1 MQSRWFHPPSIHS
14 PGHGQE
20 KKVGWLEL
28 FYDLI
33 YVATFI
39 QLGNALSHN
48 LSVTGVLGFAGMLA
62 LLWLT
67 WTAFTD
73 YSNRFDVDDLTHRAL
88 VFVQMFCIGGMAI
101 SVPHVF
107 DGDTVQFSLFYAG
120 VRTVIVLLYART
132 YWLQR
137 KAREMTSRYA
147 VGYAAGAGLWFLSAF
162 LDTPWVHLCWALA
175 AAIDLSLPL
184 SRSIRGLVGRYPPD
198 ILHLS
203 ERYGLLTLIVLGE
216 SFVKVLTR
224 LSEEGAGV
232 EQLFTGA
239 MGLAIVC
246 SLWWIY
252 FDDVAGSRIKKSPLA
267 AFAWIYSH
275 MPLTIAIVAT
285 GVSIKKV
292 VLFGLAEPTPAGYR
306 WLLCGS
312 LALVLFSVACIDAVT
327 ERRQSEFG
335 DKMRTSTRIVSAF
348 VILLLAQVGAFMPG
362 WAFLALVAG
371 SCVTQ
376 VVLDLMMSPLQADE
390 EMMHEGAQDAFGTG
404 EDEDEDDEDLEY
416 LAAPVR
422 RPLSSAIRK
431 GTPSELRGDLY
442 FHFMKGS
449 WWLLFGFLL
458 FAFLVLNGIFAG
470 LYLLEPNTITGGADG
485 SLADAF
491 FFSVQ
496 TMSTIGYGTLSP
508 GTDYANV
515 LVTCEAI
522 IGIFGTAISTG
533 LMFAKASRP
542 RESILFSEPILITEY
557 HGKRTLMFRV
567 GNARG
572 NEILEASINVSAI
585 ADETTA
591 EGHKLVRLRD
601 VKLER
606 SLTPLFVLTWQVHHV
621 IDEDSPFYGL
631 TEENIMEKLR
641 VTVVTMTGH
650 DATYGQTVHGRILY
664 YPENFKFEH
673 HFVDVISNLDN
684 GQMVVDYDKFHK
696 TRHNSVLKAKDDSS
710 EEAKV

>member
-1 MQSRWFHPPSIHS
+1 MQSRWYHPPSIHS

-48 LSVTGVLGFAGMLA
+48 LSITGVLGFAGMLV

-67 WTAFTD
+67 WTAFTV

-88 VFVQMFCIGGMAI
+88 IFIQMFCIGGMAI

-107 DGDTVQFSLFYAG
+107 DGDTQQFSLFYAV

-132 YWLQR
+132 YWLQS
-137 KAREMTSRYA
+137 KAREMTGRYA
-147 VGYAAGAGLWFLSAF
+147 LGYAVGAGLWFLSAF
-162 LDTPWVHLCWALA
+162 VDTPWVYLCWALA
-175 AAIDLSLPL
+175 AAIDLTLPL
-184 SRSIRGLVGRYPPD
+184 SRAIRALVGRYPPD

-216 SFVKVLTR
+216 SFVKVLTS
-224 LSEEGAGV
+224 LSEHGAGP
-232 EQLFTGA
+232 ENLYTGG

-252 FDDVAGSRIKKSPLA
+252 FDDVAGSRIKSSPLA
-267 AFAWIYSH
+267 GFAWIYSH

-285 GVSIKKV
+285 GVSIKKAV
-292 VLFGLAEPTPAGYR
+292 FFGLTAPAPVGYR

-335 DKMRTSTRIVSAF
+335 DKMRTTTRIVSAL
-348 VILLLAQVGAFMPG
+348 VILLLAQTGSFMPA
-362 WAFLALVAG
+362 WAFLALIAAC
-371 SCVTQ
+371 CVTQ
-376 VVLDLMMSPLQADE
+376 VILDLMMSPLQADE

-404 EDEDEDDEDLEY
+404 EDEDEDEDLEY
-416 LAAPVR
+416 LAPPTR

-442 FHFMKGS
+442 FHFMNGS

-458 FAFLVLNGIFAG
+458 AAFLVSNGIFAA
-470 LYLLEPNTITGGADG
+470 LYLLEPNSITGGADG
-485 SLADAF
+485 SFGDAF

-496 TMSTIGYGTLSP
+496 TMSTIGFGTLSP
-508 GTDYANV
+508 GTDYANI

-542 RESILFSEPILITEY
+542 RESILFSDPILITEY
-557 HGKRTLMFRV
+557 HGKRMLMFRV

-572 NEILEASINVSAI
+572 NEIVEASMNVSAI

-650 DATYGQTVHGRILY
+650 DVTYGQTVHGRMMY
-664 YPENFKFEH
+664 YPEHFKFEH
-673 HFVDVISNLDN
+673 HFVDVISYQDD

-696 TRHNSVLKAKDDSS
+696 TKHNRELEAMKDT
-710 EEAKV
+710 EAQEA